1 MPIKRA
7 REQVNV
13 TLASVITNAE
23 SETHD
28 MNNNVDDIKC
38 KVDEITKE
46 LSSLSDERHNILKRK
61 ILEDTKN
68 TLIEELEKIT
78 SGEYLKRLDTITS
91 KFTVNQ
97 NRIDN
102 ALAAANKKSKGCAHQ
117 TSAANLAKYSEKLL
131 NEYKS
136 IVHGTAPTVVV
147 NNDDSTCIKCGGA
160 VLMQPT
166 RSLLNCQECGY
177 SAPVLD
183 ATASSVSFGDEVIF
197 NQSFSYKKSNHF
209 GDWLLRTQA
218 KETYVVADS
227 VVKTV
232 MEELANRNIHPDDVE
247 QNIVLK
253 IMKDKKLKS
262 KAYNYAAQVTM
273 RCTGVP
279 PPRLTSEMDQLAN
292 LIFIA
297 IQEPY
302 TKHMPANRK
311 NFLSYSYCIYR
322 IYELLGADDLLSTL
336 PLLSGRGKLPRQDAI
351 MKKIY
356 EDMDW
361 EWPGDLP
368 ECDK

>member
-7 REQVNV
+7 REQATV
-13 TLASVITNAE
+13 TLASVITDAE
-23 SETHD
+23 NKTRGMD
-28 MNNNVDDIKC
+28 NNIDDITRKI
-38 KVDEITKE
+38 DEITEE
-46 LSSLSDERHNILKRK
+46 LSTLPNERYTILKRK
-61 ILEDTKN
+61 LLEDTKK
-68 TLIEELEKIT
+68 TLTDELEKIT
-78 SGEYLKRLDTITS
+78 SGEYLKRLDDITS

-97 NRIDN
+97 NRIEN
-102 ALAAANKKSKGCAHQ
+102 AIAAVNKKTKGCTHQ
-117 TSAANLAKYSEKLL
+117 AYAATLAKDSEKLL

-136 IVHGTAPTVVV
+136 IVQGTAPTVVI

-183 ATASSVSFGDEVIF
+183 ATASAVSFGDEVVF

-218 KETYVVADS
+218 KETYVVSDS
-227 VVKTV
+227 IVKIV
-232 MEELANRNIHPDDVE
+232 MEELANLNVHPDDVD
-247 QNIVLK
+247 QNIVLR

-273 RCTGVP
+273 RCTGIP

-302 TKHMPANRK
+302 TKHMPASRK

-336 PLLSGRGKLPRQDAI
+336 PLLSGRGKLPKQDAI

-368 ECDK
+368 EPDK